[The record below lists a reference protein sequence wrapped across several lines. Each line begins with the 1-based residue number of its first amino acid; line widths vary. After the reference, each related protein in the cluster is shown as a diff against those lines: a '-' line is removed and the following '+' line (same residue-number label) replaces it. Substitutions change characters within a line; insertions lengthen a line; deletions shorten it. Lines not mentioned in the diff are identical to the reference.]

1 MISWIFK
8 YGVVVLVFNTVLLSI
23 KSTFA
28 IGQQVFLSLMI
39 FYSFALAI
47 NPVQLKKVIL
57 NKSFAFLLILNIVN
71 LVYFIF
77 FHSINDIDALQYL
90 LARIVQFSIVSFS
103 VYFSYNYY
111 KDYFLNHIV
120 YLVFATIIIGLFV
133 NPNILEGRYSGVI
146 WNANMLASF
155 SMVAFSVV
163 FLKKTSFNSFFRLS
177 SMLLFLIVALSTGSR
192 GVILALALLF
202 IFKYGLSLKNIAYSF
217 IVLSFYFIVLN
228 FQFDTSFNRF
238 AEQDLF
244 NDRLIQY
251 NYAYHTIMQNPF
263 FGSGLDKYAYID
275 NNLVPMS
282 LKGYIISAHN
292 GYLALL
298 TQYGFIIGSF
308 VIFII
313 LRKCWILGNYFK
325 FSSEGERT
333 YAFIFIY
340 ALFASIYETMLTGIN
355 EFHTILFWFSL
366 AYLSFVKNSN
376 ELRS

>member
-39 FYSFALAI
+39 FYSFALVI

-133 NPNILEGRYSGVI
+133 NPNILEGRYFGVI

-155 SMVAFSVV
+155 SMVAFSIV

-217 IVLSFYFIVLN
+217 IVLCFYFIVLN

-251 NYAYHTIMQNPF
+251 NYAYQTIMQNPF

-325 FSSEGERT
+325 FSSEEERT
-333 YAFIFIY
+333 YVFIFIY

-366 AYLSFVKNSN
+366 AYLSFVKNTN
-376 ELRS
+376 ELKS

>member
-39 FYSFALAI
+39 FYSFALVI

-133 NPNILEGRYSGVI
+133 NPNILEGRYFGVI

-155 SMVAFSVV
+155 SMVAFSIV

-202 IFKYGLSLKNIAYSF
+202 IFKYGLTLKNIAYSF
-217 IVLSFYFIVLN
+217 IVLCFYFIVLN

-251 NYAYHTIMQNPF
+251 NYAYQTIMQNPF

-325 FSSEGERT
+325 FSSEEERT
-333 YAFIFIY
+333 YVFIFIY

-366 AYLSFVKNSN
+366 AYLSFVKNTN
-376 ELRS
+376 ELKS

>member
-28 IGQQVFLSLMI
+28 IGQQVFLLLMI
-39 FYSFALAI
+39 FYSFALVI
-47 NPVQLKKVIL
+47 NPSQLKKVIL

-133 NPNILEGRYSGVI
+133 NPNILEGRYFGVI

-155 SMVAFSVV
+155 SMVAFSIV

-251 NYAYHTIMQNPF
+251 NYAYQTIMQNPF

-325 FSSEGERT
+325 FSSEEEKT
-333 YAFIFIY
+333 YVFIFIY

-366 AYLSFVKNSN
+366 AYLSFVKNTN
-376 ELRS
+376 ELKS

>member
-39 FYSFALAI
+39 FYSFALVI

-77 FHSINDIDALQYL
+77 FHSISDIDALQYL

-133 NPNILEGRYSGVI
+133 NPNILEGRYFGVI

-155 SMVAFSVV
+155 SMVAFSIV

-251 NYAYHTIMQNPF
+251 NYAYQTIMQNPF

-325 FSSEGERT
+325 FSSEEERT
-333 YAFIFIY
+333 YVFIFIY

-376 ELRS
+376 ELKS

>member
-39 FYSFALAI
+39 FYSFALVI

-77 FHSINDIDALQYL
+77 FHSINDTDALQYL

-251 NYAYHTIMQNPF
+251 NYAYQTIMQNPF

-275 NNLVPMS
+275 KNLVPMS

-325 FSSEGERT
+325 FSSEEERT
-333 YAFIFIY
+333 YVFIFIY

-366 AYLSFVKNSN
+366 AYLSFVKNTN
-376 ELRS
+376 ELKS

>member
-39 FYSFALAI
+39 FYSFALVI

-77 FHSINDIDALQYL
+77 FHSINDTDALQYL

-133 NPNILEGRYSGVI
+133 NPNILEGRYFGVI

-155 SMVAFSVV
+155 SMVAFSIV

-251 NYAYHTIMQNPF
+251 NYAYQTIMQNPF

-275 NNLVPMS
+275 KNLVPMS

-325 FSSEGERT
+325 FSSEEERT
-333 YAFIFIY
+333 YVFIFIY

-366 AYLSFVKNSN
+366 AYLSFVKNTN
-376 ELRS
+376 ELKS

>member
-1 MISWIFK
+1 MISWLFK
-8 YGVVVLVFNTVLLSI
+8 YGVVVLLFNTILLSI
-23 KSTFA
+23 KSTFT

-39 FYSFALAI
+39 FYSFALLI
-47 NPVQLKKVIL
+47 NPSQLKKVIL
-57 NKSFAFLLILNIVN
+57 NKSFAFLLILNIIN
-71 LVYFIF
+71 LVYFVF
-77 FHSINDIDALQYL
+77 FHTINDVNALQYL

-155 SMVAFSVV
+155 SMVAFSIV
-163 FLKKTSFNSFFRLS
+163 FLKKTSFSSFFRLF

-202 IFKYGLSLKNIAYSF
+202 IFKYGLTLKNIAYSF
-217 IVLSFYFIVLN
+217 ILLSFYFIMLN

-244 NDRLIQY
+244 NDRLLQY
-251 NYAYHTIMQNPF
+251 NYAYQTILQNPF
-263 FGSGLDKYAYID
+263 FGSGLDKYAYI
-275 NNLVPMS
+275 NNDLIPKS

-325 FSSEGERT
+325 FSSEEKSA
-333 YAFIFIY
+333 YVFIFIY
-340 ALFASIYETMLTGIN
+340 ALFASVYENMLTGIN

-376 ELRS
+376 EYKS

>member
-1 MISWIFK
+1 MISWLLK

-28 IGQQVFLSLMI
+28 IGQQVFLLLMI
-39 FYSFALAI
+39 FYSFALVI
-47 NPVQLKKVIL
+47 NPSQLKKVIL
-57 NKSFAFLLILNIVN
+57 NKSFTFLLILNIVN
-71 LVYFIF
+71 LVYFVF
-77 FHSINDIDALQYL
+77 FHYINDIEALQYL

-120 YLVFATIIIGLFV
+120 YLVFTIVIIGLFV
-133 NPNILEGRYSGVI
+133 NPNILAGRYFGVI

-155 SMVAFSVV
+155 SMLAFSIV
-163 FLKKTSFNSFFRLS
+163 FLKKTSFNLFFRFS
-177 SMLLFLIVALSTGSR
+177 SMLLFLVVALSTGSR

-202 IFKYGLSLKNIAYSF
+202 IFKYGLTLKNIAYSF
-217 IVLSFYFIVLN
+217 IVLSFYFIMLN

-244 NDRLIQY
+244 NDRLLQY
-251 NYAYHTIMQNPF
+251 KYAYQTIMLNPF
-263 FGSGLDKYAYID
+263 FGSGLDKYAFID
-275 NNLVPMS
+275 SNLVPMS

-292 GYLALL
+292 GYLALF

-325 FSSEGERT
+325 FSSEEERT
-333 YAFIFIY
+333 YVFIFIY
-340 ALFASIYETMLTGIN
+340 ALFTSIYENMLTGIN

-376 ELRS
+376 ELKS

>member
-39 FYSFALAI
+39 FYSFALVI

-133 NPNILEGRYSGVI
+133 NPNILEGRYFGVI

-155 SMVAFSVV
+155 SMVAFSIV

-251 NYAYHTIMQNPF
+251 NYAYQTIMQNPF

-325 FSSEGERT
+325 FSSEEERT
-333 YAFIFIY
+333 YVFIFIY

-366 AYLSFVKNSN
+366 AYLSFVKNTN
-376 ELRS
+376 ELKS

>member
-1 MISWIFK
+1 VISWIFK

-39 FYSFALAI
+39 FYSFALVI
-47 NPVQLKKVIL
+47 NPVQLKKVIM

-77 FHSINDIDALQYL
+77 FHSMNDIDALQYL

-133 NPNILEGRYSGVI
+133 NPNILEGRYFGVI

-155 SMVAFSVV
+155 SMVAFSIV

-251 NYAYHTIMQNPF
+251 NYAYQTIMQNPF

-325 FSSEGERT
+325 FSSEEERT
-333 YAFIFIY
+333 YVFIFIY

-366 AYLSFVKNSN
+366 AYLSFVKNTN
-376 ELRS
+376 ELKS

>member
-39 FYSFALAI
+39 FYSFALVI

-133 NPNILEGRYSGVI
+133 NPNILEGRYFGVI

-155 SMVAFSVV
+155 SMVAFSIV

-202 IFKYGLSLKNIAYSF
+202 IFKYGLTLKNIAYSF
-217 IVLSFYFIVLN
+217 IVLCFYLIVLN

-251 NYAYHTIMQNPF
+251 NYAYQTIMQNPF

-325 FSSEGERT
+325 FSSEEERT
-333 YAFIFIY
+333 YVFIFIY

-366 AYLSFVKNSN
+366 AYLSFVKNTN
-376 ELRS
+376 ELKS

>member
-39 FYSFALAI
+39 FYSFALVI

-77 FHSINDIDALQYL
+77 FHSINDTDALQYL

-133 NPNILEGRYSGVI
+133 NPNILEGRYFGVI

-155 SMVAFSVV
+155 SMVAFSIV

-192 GVILALALLF
+192 GVILALVLLF

-251 NYAYHTIMQNPF
+251 NYAYQTIMQNPF

-325 FSSEGERT
+325 FSSEEERT
-333 YAFIFIY
+333 YVFIFIY

-366 AYLSFVKNSN
+366 AYLSFVKNTN
-376 ELRS
+376 ELKS

>member
-39 FYSFALAI
+39 FYSFALVI
-47 NPVQLKKVIL
+47 NPVQLKKVIM

-77 FHSINDIDALQYL
+77 FHSMNDIDALQYL

-133 NPNILEGRYSGVI
+133 NPNILEGRYFGVI

-155 SMVAFSVV
+155 SMVAFSIV

-251 NYAYHTIMQNPF
+251 NYAYQTIMQNPF

-325 FSSEGERT
+325 FSSEEERT
-333 YAFIFIY
+333 YVFIFIY

-366 AYLSFVKNSN
+366 AYLSFVKNTN
-376 ELRS
+376 ELKS

>member
-1 MISWIFK
+1 
-8 YGVVVLVFNTVLLSI
+8 
-23 KSTFA
+23 
-28 IGQQVFLSLMI
+28 
-39 FYSFALAI
+39 
-47 NPVQLKKVIL
+47 
-57 NKSFAFLLILNIVN
+57 
-71 LVYFIF
+71 
-77 FHSINDIDALQYL
+77 
-90 LARIVQFSIVSFS
+90 
-103 VYFSYNYY
+103 
-111 KDYFLNHIV
+111 
-120 YLVFATIIIGLFV
+120 
-133 NPNILEGRYSGVI
+133 
-146 WNANMLASF
+146 MLASF
-155 SMVAFSVV
+155 SMVAFSIV

-177 SMLLFLIVALSTGSR
+177 SMLLFLIVALYTGSR
-192 GVILALALLF
+192 GVILALVLLF

-251 NYAYHTIMQNPF
+251 NYAYQTIMQNPF

-325 FSSEGERT
+325 FSSEEERT
-333 YAFIFIY
+333 YVFIFIY

-366 AYLSFVKNSN
+366 AYLSFVKNTN
-376 ELRS
+376 ELKS